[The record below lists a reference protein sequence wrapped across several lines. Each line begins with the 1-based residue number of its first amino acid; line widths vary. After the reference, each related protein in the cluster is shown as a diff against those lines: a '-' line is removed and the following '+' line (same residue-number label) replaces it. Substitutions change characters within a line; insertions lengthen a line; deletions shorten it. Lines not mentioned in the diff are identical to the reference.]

1 MPGDATLTPSA
12 LHKVAPVWPAGLE
25 LAQQQTVLD
34 LLAEMHLCYEVKS
47 LAQCVA
53 ENLAKLIRADGWRL
67 NYTPIA
73 VRAAFEPEET
83 ADNTQSPYAL
93 DSGLALEWPELID
106 SVAEPAETGAQR
118 WRNAAGAFL
127 SVSLV
132 VNGQALG
139 TLEGHRNG
147 SAANLFVEREEA
159 LLIALAPFI
168 AHALARTQRLY
179 ELERLS
185 YTDELTRLYNARYL
199 RQRLVE
205 EIKRA
210 RRNGSLLTV
219 LFLDIDD
226 FKNVNDGYGHLAG
239 SHVLAECGL
248 VILAAVRETDIVA
261 RYGGDEFVVILPET
275 NLEQTAL
282 VVERIRAKLAGH
294 AFHAGRNLRLDLRA
308 SFGVATYPDH
318 AKTPQELIALADTA
332 MYAAK
337 AAGKNC
343 VRYAPSV

>member
-1 MPGDATLTPSA
+1 MLGDIALTPSIA
-12 LHKVAPVWPAGLE
+12 LRVARAWPEGLAA
-25 LAQQQTVLD
+25 AQLQAVSS
-34 LLAEMHLCYEVKS
+34 LLAEMHLCYEVKG

-53 ENLAKLIRADGWRL
+53 ERLAMLIAADGWRL
-67 NYTPIA
+67 HYTPIA
-73 VRAAFEPEET
+73 VRAAFGHEEAGDEARLANGLDT
-83 ADNTQSPYAL
+83 ASL
-93 DSGLALEWPELID
+93 LEWPELI
-106 SVAEPAETGAQR
+106 EPVWETAETGALR
-118 WRNAAGAFL
+118 RHEAGGAFL

-132 VNGQALG
+132 VNGQVLG
-139 TLEGHRNG
+139 TLEGHRSG
-147 SAANLFVEREEA
+147 PAARPFAEHEEV
-159 LLIALAPFI
+159 LLTALAPFI

-179 ELERLS
+179 ELEKLS

-210 RRNGSLLTV
+210 RRNGSLLAA

-248 VILAAVRETDIVA
+248 VILSAVRETDIVA
-261 RYGGDEFVVILPET
+261 RYGGDEFVIMLPET

-282 VVERIRAKLAGH
+282 VVERVRAKLAGH
-294 AFHAGRNLRLDLRA
+294 AFHGGQSLRLDLRA
-308 SFGVATYPDH
+308 SFGVAAYPDH

-343 VRYAPSV
+343 VRYAPSA